1 LVVSVTAVLTEVVPT
16 AVSAPVISLSGVV
29 VAGRVTVTW
38 LVRVEVLVYV
48 VVNGWTAVTV
58 MYEIEVTV
66 DGLELQAQVMGSV
79 AAAVAASMA
88 VVKNCFK
95 CMMNVE

>member
-1 LVVSVTAVLTEVVPT
+1 
-16 AVSAPVISLSGVV
+16 
-29 VAGRVTVTW
+29 
-38 LVRVEVLVYV
+38 VYV